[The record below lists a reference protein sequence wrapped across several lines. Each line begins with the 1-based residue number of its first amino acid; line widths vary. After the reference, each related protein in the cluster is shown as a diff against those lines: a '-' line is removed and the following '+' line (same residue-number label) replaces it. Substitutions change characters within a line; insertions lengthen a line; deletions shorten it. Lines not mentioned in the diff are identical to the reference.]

1 MRVGRSS
8 AGGGREA
15 TSRQTRLHPS
25 LLACS
30 LVCSRRLLGVCPVV
44 ARDQPTDVCRLS
56 SVFLSVC
63 RSVRTSP
70 THRVRAASSSG
81 RGAAARPGAGVV
93 GVEGW
98 MDGRRIEGLEERA
111 TEWASR
117 RDGQGRLNQARRGGE
132 ATHSTHPHT
141 KKKKIETET
150 EKAKRMNECV
160 LCACTHAHVWAR
172 EETTHHTHQ
181 TTTKKKRRADAD
193 AAWPGLVSRS
203 RFHRGVDAADGFSSK
218 GKLELSPGW
227 VYCSNRP
234 PLDSVALPA
243 PRHTGCCS
251 LGAGC

>member
-30 LVCSRRLLGVCPVV
+30 LVCSRLLLGVPSLPATNPQASVVCLPV
-44 ARDQPTDVCRLS
+44 RLS
-56 SVFLSVC
+56 IRPYLAYPPSQGSKQL
-63 RSVRTSP
+63 RS
-70 THRVRAASSSG
+70 
-81 RGAAARPGAGVV
+81 RGAARPGAGVV

-141 KKKKIETET
+141 KKKDRNRDREGKE
-150 EKAKRMNECV
+150 NE
-160 LCACTHAHVWAR
+160 
-172 EETTHHTHQ
+172 
-181 TTTKKKRRADAD
+181 
-193 AAWPGLVSRS
+193 
-203 RFHRGVDAADGFSSK
+203 
-218 GKLELSPGW
+218 
-227 VYCSNRP
+227 
-234 PLDSVALPA
+234 
-243 PRHTGCCS
+243 
-251 LGAGC
+251 